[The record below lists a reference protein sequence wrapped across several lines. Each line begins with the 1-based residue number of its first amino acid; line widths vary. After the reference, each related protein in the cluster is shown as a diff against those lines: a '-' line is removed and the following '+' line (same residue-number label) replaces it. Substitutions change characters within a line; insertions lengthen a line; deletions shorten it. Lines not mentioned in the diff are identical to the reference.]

1 MNDYT
6 KFRTSGNKF
15 AEAIKRVKVNNQQ
28 QLQSLVERP
37 KTSSINQNKE
47 QQFITSHNKSS
58 GDAYQYCQKQ
68 KNQTRKYLKNLHI
81 INSTDD
87 LKSMRNVSIH
97 NKIVRDVKKKINHG
111 QIAYK
116 DEYNSGISPD
126 SSFKQLLMATPVSQ
140 RREFI
145 ITSYG
150 NDKQEKQKSAEKKVY
165 DAIINGNTDMTIRP
179 VTAAQLT

>member
-1 MNDYT
+1 
-6 KFRTSGNKF
+6 
-15 AEAIKRVKVNNQQ
+15 
-28 QLQSLVERP
+28 
-37 KTSSINQNKE
+37 
-47 QQFITSHNKSS
+47 
-58 GDAYQYCQKQ
+58 
-68 KNQTRKYLKNLHI
+68 
-81 INSTDD
+81 
-87 LKSMRNVSIH
+87 MRNVSIH